1 MSPSGAEMSARAVV
15 VIPARYGSTRL
26 PGKPLLKAFG
36 RTLIEHVW
44 ARAKLAKLPTEVLV
58 ATDDE
63 RIAEAVRSFGGQ
75 VRMTS
80 RAAKTGSDRIGEL
93 LPSLAADVIVNVQ
106 GDEPDTDPELIDQL
120 IEALG
125 QERETQVA
133 TAAAPFP
140 ADEAVTNRN
149 RVKVVMTE
157 TGRALYFSR
166 APIPHGK
173 EGPILAGGWPLL
185 HLGIYAWRREALAR
199 FLRLPQSPLEVL
211 ESLEQLRLLEHGI
224 PVKVLRARRCPT
236 GIDTPE
242 DFEAFVRRGAV
253 R

>member
-1 MSPSGAEMSARAVV
+1 MALKSVV
-15 VIPARYGSTRL
+15 VIPARHGSTRL
-26 PGKPLLKAFG
+26 PGKPLLVAFG
-36 RTLIEHVW
+36 KTLIEHVW
-44 ARAKLAKLPTEVLV
+44 ARASMARHPAEVLV

-63 RIAEAVRSFGGQ
+63 RIAAAVRAFGGS

-80 RAAKTGSDRIGEL
+80 AEARTGSDRIGEL
-93 LPSLAADVIVNVQ
+93 LPSLDADILVNVQ
-106 GDEPDTDPELIDQL
+106 GDEPDTDPELIDAL
-120 IEALG
+120 VEAL
-125 QERETQVA
+125 ENDPSVEVA

-140 ADEAVTNRN
+140 AEESVTNPN

-157 TGRALYFSR
+157 GGRALYFSR

-173 EGPILAGGWPLL
+173 EGPIRSGGWPLL
-185 HLGIYAWRREALAR
+185 HLGIYAWRRGALAR
-199 FLRLPQSPLEVL
+199 FLALKQTPLEGL

-242 DFEAFVRRGAV
+242 DFEAFVRRGV
-253 R
+253 VG